1 MNILLISG
9 SPRKNGNTNAL
20 LEELT
25 AGILE
30 AGKHSVKTVD
40 VTRMKIVPCLGCD
53 GCKRGEKICVQKD
66 DSQLLM
72 NEMRQADYL
81 VFATP
86 VYWWGMTA
94 QLKLA
99 IDRLYADSSVL
110 KGKPIGLIVTGA
122 DALDS
127 PQYRLIREQFQCMAD
142 YVGFTLSFAKSIS
155 AGKPG
160 EVRSQ
165 PDLLREIRDLGKS
178 L

>member
-30 AGKHSVKTVD
+30 AGKNSVKTVD
-40 VTRMKIVPCLGCD
+40 VTRMKIAPCLGCD
-53 GCKRGEKICVQKD
+53 GCKRGEKVCVQKD

-110 KGKPIGLIVTGA
+110 KGKPIGLIV
-122 DALDS
+122 
-127 PQYRLIREQFQCMAD
+127 EQFQCMAD
-142 YVGFTLSFAKSIS
+142 YVGFTLAFSKSIS